1 MADQKSL
8 FRRLLDGADL
18 AEESLPLQP
27 VVELLGDNRVLI
39 ENHRGVTQYCT
50 ERIQARVSFGAVNIQ
65 GGNLRL
71 RYMTGQKL
79 VIVGKIDSIEVVRG
93 RSK

>member
-1 MADQKSL
+1 MADQRSL

-18 AEESLPLQP
+18 AEEALPLQP
-27 VVELLGDNRVLI
+27 VVELLGDDRVLI
-39 ENHRGVTQYCT
+39 ENHKGVTQYCT
-50 ERIQARVSFGAVNIQ
+50 ERIRARVSFGAVDVQ
-65 GGNLRL
+65 GVDLRL

-79 VIVGKIDSIEVVRG
+79 VIAGKIDCIQLIRG